1 MQNRQID
8 CKFDCRGHNKKRA
21 VAKRFGHRPESGKD
35 SRRDVFARDP
45 SKTVGDV
52 PTAVDEHLFDVR
64 ALTEHGAAW
73 QKYAPSGARYYA
85 AWKAK
90 TGPDAVYRCDFEE
103 VFRFHPIS
111 HCRPVRN
118 IRTLLEA
125 NNYGTEREYYAINA
139 VGTKGNEIAIFSNT
153 ISASMGVFLANDNNR
168 GALPSDKNDPMYDKD
183 YPNGRQPVP
192 WQFSTVAWLMWQKT
206 VLKANPAWVEDPSKA
221 DYSGIKS
228 FWRRIISN
236 EETISILDDAFKGED
251 NTITRTWTPEDTN
264 PDTNAFWPLLGSP
277 NGNGIQYFLTD
288 NKVALKGKGIK
299 SISARM
305 VDESDA
311 ARYTMWATFD

>member
-35 SRRDVFARDP
+35 SRRDFARDP

-103 VFRFHPIS
+103 TFEINPVS
-111 HCRPVRN
+111 HCRPRPI
-118 IRTLLEA
+118 IRGLLEA
-125 NNYGTEREYYAINA
+125 NNYGTAKEYYAITA
-139 VGTKGNEIAIFSNT
+139 TGPKDGIIAEFSNT
-153 ISASMGVFLANDNNR
+153 ISPSTGVFLANANDR
-168 GALPSDKNDPMYDKD
+168 GAKP
-183 YPNGRQPVP
+183 PNEEFPDGRQPVP

-206 VLKANPAWVEDPSKA
+206 VLLANPAWVEDPSKA

-228 FWRRIISN
+228 FWRRTIGN
-236 EETISILDDAFKGED
+236 EETVSILDEAFKEKD
-251 NTITRTWTPEDTN
+251 DTTTQTWTPEDTN
-264 PDTNAFWPLLGSP
+264 PETNAFWPLLGSP

-288 NKVALKGKGIK
+288 NKVAVKGKGIK
-299 SISARM
+299 SISATTIDGDDGR
-305 VDESDA
+305 
-311 ARYTMWATFD
+311 RFTMWATIG